1 MPLTIEQASQLEE
14 TINRLAT
21 ESILAQSGR
30 DDGLVP
36 SYSLLG
42 DLRDACA
49 SEPSLKAPIAA
60 AHAALDKLLDSAA
73 PFDDATILQLR
84 TLVEWLPVAL
94 DNLKNDKAVP
104 PCGAAT
110 GAPAPAV
117 APETIATP
125 EEKTAADALL
135 DLHLEDNKELLG
147 EFYAEAVDHLQQIE
161 AALLALDQQPDN
173 PEALNSIFRS
183 FHTIKGNAGFLG
195 LVPMQMLA
203 HEVESLLD
211 LARNHK
217 LNLTAVI
224 ITEILKSR
232 DALAAFTQQV
242 ARALEQ
248 GVVPDQI
255 IPISHLLSAVK
266 RLAVADG
273 EASKEASKA
282 HSSPPAPAKPV
293 PPVANFFPAPANP
306 TPQPASPDPTEI
318 APVIP
323 MAPPTAPSAPRSNS
337 NTNAIE
343 ATATGKS
350 GVGNQT
356 VRVNTD
362 KLDSLMDV
370 VGELVIVQSQL
381 IETSRLNGGVGT
393 GLQRN
398 VAQLSR
404 ITKDLQSTAM
414 SLRMIP
420 IKSTFQKM
428 ERLARDLARD
438 FGKKV
443 SFVTSGE
450 DTELDRTVVEEIGD
464 PLVHMVRN
472 ALDHG
477 LEPTADRIAK
487 GKPETGSLHL
497 RAHHQGGSI
506 VIELQDDGKGIDHQR
521 IYKKAVEKGIV
532 APGAELSRDEMLA
545 LIFAPGLSTAEK
557 VTSVSGRGV
566 GMDVVKRNIQKL
578 RGKIEITSEV
588 GVGSTFTIKLPLT
601 MAIIDGLVVRVGDD
615 RFILPTTSVQRALRP
630 LRESISTVHGLGEV
644 LDLRG
649 KFIPIHRLHQRFG
662 ISSEAQNPWDGIV
675 VIVETAG
682 KVSALLVDEM
692 VSKQEVVI
700 KNLGGFMQ
708 NLPGVAGAAI
718 LGDGSIALILDPGSL
733 LHAA

>member
-94 DNLKNDKAVP
+94 ENLKNDKAVP
-104 PCGAAT
+104 PCGVAT
-110 GAPAPAV
+110 AAPAPAV
-117 APETIATP
+117 APETVAIP

-273 EASKEASKA
+273 EASKEAPKA
-282 HSSPPAPAKPV
+282 HSTPPAPAKPV
-293 PPVANFFPAPANP
+293 PPVANFFPSPANL
-306 TPQPASPDPTEI
+306 TPQPASSESTEI

-323 MAPPTAPSAPRSNS
+323 MAPPTAPSAPRLNS

-343 ATATGKS
+343 AAATGKS

>member
-1 MPLTIEQASQLEE
+1 MPLTTEQASQLEE

-49 SEPSLKAPIAA
+49 SEPTLKAPIAA

-84 TLVEWLPVAL
+84 SLVEWLPIAL
-94 DNLKNDKAVP
+94 DNLKNDRAVP
-104 PCGAAT
+104 PCGAA
-110 GAPAPAV
+110 APAAAPIV
-117 APETIATP
+117 APEKNSTAD
-125 EEKTAADALL
+125 EKSTADVLL

-147 EFYAEAVDHLQQIE
+147 EFYAEAIDHLQQIE

-248 GVVPDQI
+248 GVIPDQV

-273 EASKEASKA
+273 EVSKDTPKAPPTPTASVKPVLPVVNFFLPSANPTTPPTS
-282 HSSPPAPAKPV
+282 PAPA
-293 PPVANFFPAPANP
+293 
-306 TPQPASPDPTEI
+306 EI
-318 APVIP
+318 ASVIP
-323 MAPPTAPSAPRSNS
+323 LALPTAPSAPRSNS
-337 NTNAIE
+337 NSNAIE
-343 ATATGKS
+343 AAATGKS

-356 VRVNTD
+356 VRVNTE

-477 LEPTADRIAK
+477 LESTADRIAK

-506 VIELQDDGKGIDHQR
+506 VIELQDDGKGIDPER

-532 APGAELSRDEMLA
+532 APGTELSRDEMLA

-578 RGKIEITSEV
+578 RGKIEITSAV
-588 GVGSTFTIKLPLT
+588 GLGSTFTIKLPLT

-649 KFIPIHRLHQRFG
+649 KFVPIHRLHQRFG
-662 ISSEAQNPWDGIV
+662 ISSDAQNPWDGIV
-675 VIVETAG
+675 VIVENAG

-733 LHAA
+733 LNAA